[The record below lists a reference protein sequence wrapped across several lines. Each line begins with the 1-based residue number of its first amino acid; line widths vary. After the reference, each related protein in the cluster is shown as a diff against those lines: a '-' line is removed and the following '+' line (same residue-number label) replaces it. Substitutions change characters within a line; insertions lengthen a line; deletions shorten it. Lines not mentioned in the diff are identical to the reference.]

1 MSNIGKNEVSI
12 PGLIVS
18 GGDGKPKSKERVR
31 VEMFTISPEDDDHLL
46 IEALYNRAACGE
58 IEIIKEH
65 HFTFQH
71 SFHLVLTYREP
82 VPATPLQPKKD
93 V

>member
-1 MSNIGKNEVSI
+1 MSDLGRNEISV

-18 GGDGKPKSKERVR
+18 GGEGKLKMKERIR
-31 VEMFTISPEDDDHLL
+31 VEMFTVSPDDDDALL
-46 IEALYNRAACGE
+46 IEALYNRAAVGE

-71 SFHLVLTYREP
+71 SFHLVLTYKEP